1 MFWKKD
7 KDPTSGWPEVVR
19 GYQPALDLALKSV
32 GPLRL
37 GDPLDDAQKIGRP
50 KELRRSPGKNQILE
64 YGAFQLEFGDGRL
77 ICAAFDV
84 DEGTQISADG
94 AILSRTTTPTDAQF
108 RLGTP
113 TANSTGDG
121 LQWLDYERDGATLA
135 LEFDENGLTCVQLYG
150 EGYA

>member
-7 KDPTSGWPEVVR
+7 NDPTADWPDVAA
-19 GYQPALDLALKSV
+19 GYRPPLDLSQQSV

-37 GDPLDDAQKIGRP
+37 GDPLDDAKKVGRP

-84 DEGTQISADG
+84 DEGTQVSADG
-94 AILSRTTTPTDAQF
+94 ALLSRSTTPEGALF
-108 RLGTP
+108 RLGAP
-113 TANSTGDG
+113 SSDSAADG
-121 LQWLDYERDGATLA
+121 LRWLDYERDGATLA
-135 LEFDENGLTCVQLYG
+135 LEFDEQGLTCVQLYA